1 MPIRIENLSYTYSP
15 KTPYEKRA
23 LKEITFSV
31 GEGETVGIVGATGS
45 GKSTLIQHLNG
56 IIKLKEGKIVV
67 GDIDLSAKKVNLT
80 ALRRK
85 IGMLFQYPEYQL
97 FEDTVLKDV
106 MFGCKNFGYKNDAAE
121 EAALNALRAVG
132 LDPEEMKTRSPFE
145 LSGGQKRRAAIAG
158 VIAYEPEILI
168 LDEPT
173 GGLDPQGKKEMLD
186 LIRDL
191 KKSFVKTVIMISHN
205 MDEIAEYSD
214 RVVVLEN
221 GALLTDTTPEELFST
236 REIARIGLGL
246 PHTANILLE
255 LRDRGVEIGTY
266 VKEAELTEALI
277 ARYGN
282 RNPQIREP
290 KTEEAEQNSSIKAF
304 SSDVDHTGLE
314 TDGEDHPNG

>member
-1 MPIRIENLSYTYSP
+1 MPIQIENLSYTYSV

-121 EAALNALRAVG
+121 EAAINALRAVG

-186 LIRDL
+186 LILDL

-205 MDEIAEYSD
+205 MDEIAEYTD
-214 RVVVLEN
+214 RVIVLEN
-221 GALLTDTTPEELFST
+221 GALLADTTPKELFST

-290 KTEEAEQNSSIKAF
+290 KTGESEQNSSIKAF
-304 SSDVDHTGLE
+304 SSNVDFTGLE
-314 TDGEDHPNG
+314 TDGEEQPNG

>member
-1 MPIRIENLSYTYSP
+1 MPIQIENLSYTYSP

-221 GALLTDTTPEELFST
+221 GALLADTTPEELFST

-290 KTEEAEQNSSIKAF
+290 KTRETKQNSIKAF
-304 SSDVDHTGLE
+304 SSDVDFTGLE

>member
-1 MPIRIENLSYTYSP
+1 MPIQIENLSYTYSP

-214 RVVVLEN
+214 RVIVLEN
-221 GALLTDTTPEELFST
+221 GALLADTTPEELFSS
-236 REIARIGLGL
+236 REITRIGLGL

-290 KTEEAEQNSSIKAF
+290 KTGETEQNSIKAF
-304 SSDVDHTGLE
+304 SSDVDFTGLE

>member
-221 GALLTDTTPEELFST
+221 GALLADTTPEELFST

-282 RNPQIREP
+282 RNPQIRES
-290 KTEEAEQNSSIKAF
+290 KTEESEQNSSIKAF

>member
-1 MPIRIENLSYTYSP
+1 MPIQIENLSYTYSP

-214 RVVVLEN
+214 RVIVLEN
-221 GALLTDTTPEELFST
+221 GALLADTTPEELFSS

-290 KTEEAEQNSSIKAF
+290 KTGETEQNSIKAF
-304 SSDVDHTGLE
+304 SSDVDFTGLE

>member
-221 GALLTDTTPEELFST
+221 GALLADTTPEELFST

-290 KTEEAEQNSSIKAF
+290 KTEEVKAF

-314 TDGEDHPNG
+314 TNGEDHPNG

>member
-1 MPIRIENLSYTYSP
+1 MPIQIENLSYTYSP

-221 GALLTDTTPEELFST
+221 GALLADTTPEELFSS

-290 KTEEAEQNSSIKAF
+290 KTRETKQNSIKAF
-304 SSDVDHTGLE
+304 SFDVDFTGLE

>member
-1 MPIRIENLSYTYSP
+1 MPIQIENLPYTYSP

-221 GALLTDTTPEELFST
+221 GALLADTTPEELFST

-290 KTEEAEQNSSIKAF
+290 KTGETEQNSSIKSF
-304 SSDVDHTGLE
+304 SSDVDFTGLE

>member
-67 GDIDLSAKKVNLT
+67 GDIDLSAKKVNLM

-121 EAALNALRAVG
+121 AAALNALRAVG

-205 MDEIAEYSD
+205 MDEIAEYTD
-214 RVVVLEN
+214 RVIVLEN
-221 GALLTDTTPEELFST
+221 GALLADTTPEELFST

-255 LRDRGVEIGTY
+255 LRDRGVEIGSY
-266 VKEAELTEALI
+266 VKEADLTEALI
-277 ARYGN
+277 ARFGK

-290 KTEEAEQNSSIKAF
+290 KTGEAEQNSIKAF
-304 SSDVDHTGLE
+304 SSDVDHTGSE

>member
-1 MPIRIENLSYTYSP
+1 MPIQIENLSYTYSP

-221 GALLTDTTPEELFST
+221 GALLADTTPEELFSS

-290 KTEEAEQNSSIKAF
+290 KTRETKQNSIKAF
-304 SSDVDHTGLE
+304 SSDVDFTGLE

>member
-214 RVVVLEN
+214 RVIILEN
-221 GALLTDTTPEELFST
+221 GALLADTTPEELFST

-255 LRDRGVEIGTY
+255 LRDRGVKIGTY
-266 VKEAELTEALI
+266 VKEAELTQALI
-277 ARYGN
+277 ERYGN
-282 RNPQIREP
+282 RNPKVREP
-290 KTEEAEQNSSIKAF
+290 KTGDTEQNSGIKAF
-304 SSDVDHTGLE
+304 SSDVGYTGLK

>member
-214 RVVVLEN
+214 RVIVLEN
-221 GALLTDTTPEELFST
+221 GALLADTTPEELFSS

-290 KTEEAEQNSSIKAF
+290 KTGETEQNSIKAF
-304 SSDVDHTGLE
+304 SSDVDFTGLE
-314 TDGEDHPNG
+314 TAGEDHPNG